1 MSRAII
7 AAMSTVVG
15 LAFSPHVKAAHAQ
28 SPINQLPSSAPR
40 PTLKADLIALLD
52 STSRIVVRTATMR
65 MTGDPS
71 SATARP
77 IVNDAMCSGLQ
88 VGQRREI
95 AVPPL
100 RYGVRNASLKAGGNE
115 LRGPAGNFVVRFS
128 YTSNTNGLI
137 AEQTANQ
144 TVDGLTPGAQ
154 RLYTFTHPLRPT
166 SFIAEYYQ
174 EPAAVRP
181 PDPAAPPQQ
190 PGSSGVVII
199 PPPSVAVP
207 EKRYCVASVP
217 FIDGAMTVDAD
228 PASAVPDVLRS
239 NNLIIVR

>member
-15 LAFSPHVKAAHAQ
+15 LAFSPHVKAAH
-28 SPINQLPSSAPR
+28 
-40 PTLKADLIALLD
+40 
-52 STSRIVVRTATMR
+52 
-65 MTGDPS
+65 
-71 SATARP
+71 
-77 IVNDAMCSGLQ
+77 
-88 VGQRREI
+88 
-95 AVPPL
+95 
-100 RYGVRNASLKAGGNE
+100 
-115 LRGPAGNFVVRFS
+115 
-128 YTSNTNGLI
+128 
-137 AEQTANQ
+137 
-144 TVDGLTPGAQ
+144 AQ

-207 EKRYCVASVP
+207 AKRYCVASVP